1 MSAGDGL
8 RSSTT
13 VPEEAGAH
21 TSVETVSRDELI
33 LAGLGVLLVLDL
45 LFLPWFEQT
54 FTSTGIAQSVSISNT
69 ATGPPSGWL
78 GVLALLLVL
87 ALLVDIAI
95 ERLAPHTQV
104 PAIGRG
110 RATTRYVLAVV
121 AVSLLALKLLLN
133 FGSAGELGFWGALFL
148 GGGLVWVAHRLR
160 QLEAAPR

>member
-1 MSAGDGL
+1 MSADDGL

-21 TSVETVSRDELI
+21 SSMETVSRDEGI
-33 LAGLGVLLVLDL
+33 LAGLGVLLAFDL
-45 LFLPWFEQT
+45 LFLPWYGIT
-54 FTSTGIAQSVSISNT
+54 VTSGALSVSISNT

-78 GVLALLLVL
+78 GVLALLVVL
-87 ALLVDIAI
+87 ALVVDIAI

-104 PAIGRG
+104 PAIGAG
-110 RATTRYVLAVV
+110 RANTRYVLAVV
-121 AVSLLALKLLLN
+121 AVSLLALKLLLH

-160 QLEAAPR
+160 NLEAGQR

>member
-45 LFLPWFEQT
+45 LFLPWYG
-54 FTSTGIAQSVSISNT
+54 FTVTAGAISVSISNT

-110 RATTRYVLAVV
+110 RATTRYLLAVV

-148 GGGLVWVAHRLR
+148 GGGLVWVAHHLR
-160 QLEAAPR
+160 QLEAARR